1 MRPAVEFVHVL
12 PVPTIILILAPLGR
26 VPPAARQEAKPPAA
40 TVPEEPGPLAIP
52 EGESQRKNPIKA
64 DTQSLVVGRKL
75 FSSQCAMCHGP
86 KGDGKGELALELRI
100 PSADFTDL
108 EQQKKRTDGDY
119 FYILS
124 QGHGAMPAQGD
135 RLRSNQMWNLI
146 NYIRTLGPAK
156 KAVASQFPITAAADQ
171 KISIF

>member
-1 MRPAVEFVHVL
+1 MRSAVKFVHIL
-12 PVPTIILILAPLGR
+12 LIPTIILILAPLGR
-26 VPPAARQEAKPPAA
+26 VHSSARQEANPPAA
-40 TVPEEPGPLAIP
+40 TVPEEPGPLTIP
-52 EGESQRKNPIKA
+52 EAESQRKNPVKA
-64 DTQSLVVGRKL
+64 DTESLTVGRKL
-75 FSSQCAMCHGP
+75 FSNQCTMCHGS

-100 PSADFTDL
+100 PSADFTDV

-146 NYIRTLGPAK
+146 NYIRTLAPAK
-156 KAVASQFPITAAADQ
+156 KAVERSSQ
-171 KISIF
+171 